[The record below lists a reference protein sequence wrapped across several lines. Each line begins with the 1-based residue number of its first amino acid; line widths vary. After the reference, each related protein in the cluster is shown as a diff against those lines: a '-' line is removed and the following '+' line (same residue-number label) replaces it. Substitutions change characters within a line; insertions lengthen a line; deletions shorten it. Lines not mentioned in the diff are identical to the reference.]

1 MSYINVGIEPSQLTD
16 EMLLD
21 EHRRIKNV
29 CALFKKAMA
38 SHIEPVIP
46 DNDNDIMF
54 FLDKGFYTEK
64 RYIALHTECIKRG
77 FNVLDYSDRWNIY
90 LGTDYYGDYIP
101 KHKKNISKQLNNM
114 WDNYNYQ
121 GQYPFHYYG
130 ERITLVEAL
139 NL

>member
-1 MSYINVGIEPSQLTD
+1 MECPMCNEALSKVAVPSYLGNG
-16 EMLLD
+16 
-21 EHRRIKNV
+21 
-29 CALFKKAMA
+29 
-38 SHIEPVIP
+38 
-46 DNDNDIMF
+46 
-54 FLDKGFYTEK
+54 
-64 RYIALHTECIKRG
+64 G
-77 FNVLDYSDRWNIY
+77 FNVPDYSDRWNIY